1 MKNPLGNMANIMK
14 QAQQMQAQMAK
25 LQEEAATK
33 TVTGSAGG
41 GMVTVTANGA
51 LEVVSVHINPEALKD
66 ADAEMLQDVVLAATN
81 EALKNARQLVAD
93 QMKSVTGGMN
103 IPGLF

>member
-51 LEVVSVHINPEALKD
+51 LEVVSVRIDPEALKD
-66 ADAEMLQDVVLAATN
+66 GDAEMLQDVVLAATN
-81 EALKNARQLVAD
+81 EALKNAR
-93 QMKSVTGGMN
+93 
-103 IPGLF
+103 